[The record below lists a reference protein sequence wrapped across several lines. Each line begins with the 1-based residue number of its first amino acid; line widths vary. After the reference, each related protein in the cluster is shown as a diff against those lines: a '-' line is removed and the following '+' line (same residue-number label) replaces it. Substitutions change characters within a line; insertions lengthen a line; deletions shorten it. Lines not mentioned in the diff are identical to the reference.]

1 MFVHCY
7 YTIVLILTL
16 YGAQTKQVS
25 SLSKNI
31 HTLKVSLSKLVH
43 ATMEAQENK
52 HTLTLKRPLFS

>member
-43 ATMEAQENK
+43 AAMEAQENN
-52 HTLTLKRPLFS
+52 HMLTLKRPLFS

>member
-16 YGAQTKQVS
+16 YGAQTKHVS

-52 HTLTLKRPLFS
+52 HMLTLKRPLFS